1 MNQQGQILKFLQK
14 YFQSDV
20 FEKDGI
26 IFEFVQVDVEKN
38 FMEAYRFLVN
48 VVLPNPNQSY
58 IVTVFEEM
66 VTEIIKGAY
75 NFLGNPFSYS
85 ITITVDG
92 KELFPGTYM
101 FIKDESME
109 SILEKCNKIF
119 GRIGIN
125 VDFGQG
131 EKPLTFNCN
140 FGWRNIPYEISG
152 ENCEFNFKMQLFDFE
167 LDHQKVIPNP
177 EKINIVAGTLRTI
190 LVERDWFTPTIEDMI
205 YEEIIPDTKID
216 KSDNI
221 YAVAVLNI
229 NKMDGKQVKQEE
241 RFFIIQPDD
250 FIEVS

>member
-38 FMEAYRFLVN
+38 FMEAYKFLVN

-58 IVTVFEEM
+58 IVTVFEQM
-66 VTEIIKGAY
+66 ITEIIKGAY
-75 NFLGNPFSYS
+75 SFLGNPFSYS
-85 ITITVDG
+85 ITITVNG
-92 KELFPGTYM
+92 KELFPETYM
-101 FIKDESME
+101 FIREDSMK
-109 SILEKCNKIF
+109 SILEKCNQKF
-119 GRIGIN
+119 ERIGIV

-131 EKPLTFNCN
+131 EKSLTFDCK
-140 FGWRNIPYEISG
+140 FHWRNIPYEVLG
-152 ENCEFNFKMQLFDFE
+152 ENCEFNLKMDLSDFE
-167 LDHQKVIPNP
+167 LDHKKVIPNP

-216 KSDNI
+216 KTDDI

-229 NKMDGKQVKQEE
+229 KRINGKRVKQEE
-241 RFFIIQPDD
+241 KFYIVQPDD